1 MGNPGDIVRVKNG
14 YARNYLL
21 PKQLA
26 VVKSDYSLK
35 ILDKQKAEFEKIIA
49 ERNELYKNILKKLD
63 EIGEIRVEVKAGDD
77 DKLFGTI
84 TPVILADLINK
95 EIQIQIDRKQITIKK
110 QVKLLGSYTAQVQL
124 SKDFKTEI
132 KFKVIRSS

>member
-1 MGNPGDIVRVKNG
+1 LGNPGDIVRVKNG